1 MPKLRHHVWILVW
14 PDGKVRMD
22 HANNPYSYGTKA
34 QAKVAIYNSTYES
47 LRVVRFEAKKRKS
60 NA

>member
-1 MPKLRHHVWILVW
+1 
-14 PDGKVRMD
+14 MD
-22 HANNPYSYGTKA
+22 HANNPYAYGTKA

-47 LRVVRFEAKKRKS
+47 LRAVRFEAKKRKS